1 MKKKLLL
8 SMICTLL
15 LGSAAMFGVA
25 YASGKITI
33 LVNGKA
39 ISSDA
44 APRMINNRVM
54 VPISFISKALGANV
68 GWDQKTQTVNVR
80 NYGITPRDFFKET
93 PEMDMFAMAEINN
106 TIQVFMTGID
116 TGLESLISRAVTS
129 DIDVNLFSQMQNF
142 SMGQSFLSMDIADIR
157 TIKGTSPREYQVIVA
172 VKTYDVD
179 SNLLEEFWDLTVVY
193 NQLGGDKT
201 SYLVKKYDGKIKKE
215 IVNEHRM
222 FPGYTFK
229 LPF

>member
-1 MKKKLLL
+1 MNKKLLL
-8 SMICTLL
+8 SMICMLL
-15 LGSAAMFGVA
+15 VGSALFGVA

-33 LVNGKA
+33 LVNGKV
-39 ISSDA
+39 ISSDV

-80 NYGITPRDFFKET
+80 SYGITARDFFKET
-93 PEMDMFAMAEINN
+93 PEIDNRFTIAEINN
-106 TIQVFMTGID
+106 TIQLFMTGID
-116 TGLESLISRAVTS
+116 TGFSDLISRSSTN
-129 DIDVNLFSQMQNF
+129 DIDAELFAQMQNYPL
-142 SMGQSFLSMDIADIR
+142 GQSFLSVIIADIR
-157 TIKGTSPREYQVIVA
+157 SIKDTSPREYQVIVA
-172 VKTYDVD
+172 VQTYDVD
-179 SNLLEEFWDLTVVY
+179 DNLLEEFWDLTVVY
-193 NQLGGDKT
+193 NEPGE